1 MMDRLP
7 SHPQPVDD
15 VDANLQSTSV
25 QQDEHPLV
33 YYKLPDDIA
42 ARHVRVLDPILSSGY
57 TVVRAIETLLVRVF
71 SRFECYV
78 CYVISWT
85 CSTCDLVASVVNAL

>member
-25 QQDEHPLV
+25 QHDEHPLV

-42 ARHVRVLDPILSSGY
+42 DRHVLVLDPILSSGY

-71 SRFECYV
+71 SRLKCYV
-78 CYVISWT
+78 YVMSWT